1 MKSAAALC
9 GLLALV
15 LPAHPA
21 AADTATSAPEAS
33 RPNIVFILADNAGY
47 GDLGCYGSKLHRT
60 PHLDR
65 MATEGL
71 RLTSFY
77 SASGVCS
84 PSRAA
89 LMTGCYPRRINMH
102 LSGSG
107 APVLHP
113 ADSKGLHPGENT
125 IAKLLA
131 GRGYA
136 TICIGKWHL
145 GDQPPFL
152 PTRHGFDHFFGIP
165 YSEDMVPSK
174 QRPNVPPLP
183 LMRDEKVIEAPVDR
197 DLLTKRYT
205 EEAIGFI
212 TANRARPLFLYLAH
226 ATPGSTARAFASPAF
241 QGRSQNG
248 PYGDSIEELDWS
260 AGEILAALERL
271 GLDKRTLVIWTSDNG
286 AVRRNPPQGSNA
298 PLKGWG
304 YDTSE
309 GAMRM
314 PCLVRWPGHVP
325 AAKVCDELC
334 TMMDWLPTF
343 AKLAGAEPPSNHIVD
358 GYNIQPILCGE
369 AGATSRY
376 DETGFF
382 YYMMGQLQAVRA
394 GPWKLYLPLEE
405 KIVSPREQR
414 VKSPAMLYD
423 VRNDPG
429 ESKERSAEYPE
440 TVAQLTALAEKARAD
455 VGDQGREGKHQ
466 RPAGHVDNPKH
477 QTLSGNATGRATR
490 NR

>member
-1 MKSAAALC
+1 MKSCAALG

-15 LPAHPA
+15 LPAQA
-21 AADTATSAPEAS
+21 AVDGTATSAANAL

-60 PHLDR
+60 PNLDR
-65 MATEGL
+65 MAREGL

-89 LMTGCYPRRINMH
+89 LMTGCYPRRVNMH
-102 LSGSG
+102 VSGSG
-107 APVLHP
+107 APVLRP
-113 ADSKGLHPGENT
+113 ADSKGLHPTEIT
-125 IAKLLA
+125 VAKLLA
-131 GRGYA
+131 GRGYV
-136 TICIGKWHL
+136 TLCVGKWHL

-165 YSEDMVPSK
+165 YSEDMVPSR
-174 QRPNVPPLP
+174 QSPNLPPLP
-183 LMRDEKVIEAPVDR
+183 LMRDEQVIEAPVDR
-197 DLLTKRYT
+197 NLLTQRYT
-205 EEAIGFI
+205 KEAIRFI
-212 TANRARPLFLYLAH
+212 TANRTRPFFLYLAH
-226 ATPGSTARAFASPAF
+226 AMPGSTARAFTSPAF
-241 QGRSQNG
+241 KGRSQNG

-260 AGEILAALERL
+260 AGEVLAALKRL
-271 GLDKRTLVIWTSDNG
+271 GLDERTFVIWTSDNG

-314 PCLVRWPGHVP
+314 PGLVRWPGHVP
-325 AAKVCDELC
+325 AGKVCDELC

-343 AKLAGAEPPSNHIVD
+343 AKLAGAEPPRDRIID
-358 GYNIQPILCGE
+358 GGDIRPLLFGE

-405 KIVSPREQR
+405 KILNLQR
-414 VKSPAMLYD
+414 QQQKSPVMLYD
-423 VRNDPG
+423 VRSDPG
-429 ESKERSAEYPE
+429 ETKERSAEHPE
-440 TVAQLTALAEKARAD
+440 VVARLTALADKARAD
-455 VGDQGREGKHQ
+455 LGDEGREGKNQ
-466 RPAGHVDNPKH
+466 RPAGQVAHPKP
-477 QTLSGNATGRATR
+477 QRLP
-490 NR
+490 

>member
-1 MKSAAALC
+1 MKICAALC
-9 GLLALV
+9 GLLALA
-15 LPAHPA
+15 LPAQPA
-21 AADTATSAPEAS
+21 AVGNTATPAAKAL

-60 PHLDR
+60 PNLDR
-65 MATEGL
+65 LAAEGL

-102 LSGSG
+102 VSGSG

-113 ADSKGLHPGENT
+113 ADSKGLHPAEVT

-136 TICIGKWHL
+136 TMCVGKWHL

-152 PTRHGFDHFFGIP
+152 PTRHGFNHFFGIP
-165 YSEDMVPSK
+165 YSEDMVPSPRRR
-174 QRPNVPPLP
+174 QLPPLP
-183 LMRDEKVIEAPVDR
+183 LMRDEQVIEAPVDR
-197 DLLTKRYT
+197 DFLTQRYT
-205 EEAIGFI
+205 EEAVRFI
-212 TANRARPLFLYLAH
+212 TANPARPFFLYLAH
-226 ATPGSTARAFASPAF
+226 AMPGSTAGAFTSPAF
-241 QGRSQNG
+241 KGRSQNG

-260 AGEILAALERL
+260 AGEILAALKRL
-271 GLDKRTLVIWTSDNG
+271 GLDERTLVVWTSDNG

-314 PCLVRWPGHVP
+314 PCLVRGPGHVP
-325 AAKVCDELC
+325 AGRVGDDLC
-334 TMMDWLPTF
+334 SMMDWLPTF
-343 AKLAGAEPPSNHIVD
+343 AKLAEAEPPRDRITD
-358 GYNIQPILCGE
+358 GCDIRPILFGE
-369 AGATSRY
+369 VGATSRY
-376 DETGFF
+376 DETGFY

-394 GPWKLYLPLEE
+394 GPWKFYLPLEK
-405 KIVSPREQR
+405 KIANLQGQQ
-414 VKSPAMLYD
+414 VKSPGMLYD
-423 VRNDPG
+423 VRKDPG
-429 ESKERSAEYPE
+429 ETKERSTEHPE
-440 TVAQLTALAEKARAD
+440 IATRLTALAEKARAD
-455 VGDQGREGKHQ
+455 LGDEGREGKNQ
-466 RPAGHVDNPKH
+466 RPAGQVAHPKP
-477 QTLSGNATGRATR
+477 QKLP
-490 NR
+490 

>member
-1 MKSAAALC
+1 MRRLAALC
-9 GLLALV
+9 GVLALARPTQAV
-15 LPAHPA
+15 AEP
-21 AADTATSAPEAS
+21 TAVSATTVPL
-33 RPNIVFILADNAGY
+33 PNIVFILVDNAGY
-47 GDLGCYGSKLHRT
+47 GDLACYGSKLHRT

-77 SASGVCS
+77 SASGFCS

-89 LMTGCYPRRINMH
+89 LMTGCYPRRINLH
-102 LSGSG
+102 ISSAG

-113 ADSKGLHPGENT
+113 TDSKGLHPSET
-125 IAKLLA
+125 TVAKLLS

-136 TICIGKWHL
+136 TMCVGKWHL
-145 GDQPPFL
+145 GDQPQFL

-183 LMRDEKVIEAPVDR
+183 LMRDEQVIEAPVDR
-197 DLLTKRYT
+197 DFLTKRYT
-205 EEAIGFI
+205 EAAVGFI
-212 TANRARPLFLYLAH
+212 TANRTRPFFLYLAH
-226 ATPGSTARAFASPAF
+226 AMPGSTARAFASPAF
-241 QGRSQNG
+241 KGRSQNG

-260 AGEILAALERL
+260 TGEVLAALKRL
-271 GLDKRTLVIWTSDNG
+271 GIDERTLVVWTSDNG

-325 AAKVCDELC
+325 AGTVHDELC
-334 TMMDWLPTF
+334 TMMDWLPTL
-343 AKLAGAEPPSNHIVD
+343 AKLAGAEPPRDRIID
-358 GYNIQPILCGE
+358 GSDFRPLLFGE
-369 AGATSRY
+369 PGATSRY
-376 DETGFF
+376 DEVGFF

-394 GPWKLYLPLEE
+394 GPWKLYLPLQD
-405 KIVSPREQR
+405 KILNLRQERQR
-414 VKSPAMLYD
+414 SPAMIYD
-423 VRNDPG
+423 VRKDPG
-429 ESKERSAEYPE
+429 EAQERSAEQPE
-440 TVAQLTALAEKARAD
+440 TVARLTALAEQARAD
-455 VGDQGREGKHQ
+455 LGDEGHAGRNQ
-466 RPAGHVDNPKH
+466 RPAGQVDNPKP
-477 QTLSGNATGRATR
+477 QRLSANTTGRVTR